1 MYRTPRH
8 PDFFNFFFSVVHQ
21 SKGIKIVC
29 FQLSNVPL
37 LLVVDL
43 LAQIRSNELMTT
55 FINQDVFP
63 LQVLIH
69 VQEAVKSIQESY
81 ELWANFFIIYLF
93 FFAFSQILAQPFIQ
107 SLRLYI
113 CFKVINYSTSI
124 QLQLEWMNG
133 CLIENLSQPL

>member
-1 MYRTPRH
+1 MYRTPGH
-8 PDFFNFFFSVVHQ
+8 PDFFNFFFFVVHQ

-43 LAQIRSNELMTT
+43 SAQIRSNELMTT

-69 VQEAVKSIQESY
+69 VQETVKSIQESY

-93 FFAFSQILAQPFIQ
+93 FCIQPNFSTTSHSISPTIHLLQ
-107 SLRLYI
+107 
-113 CFKVINYSTSI
+113 NY
-124 QLQLEWMNG
+124 
-133 CLIENLSQPL
+133 

>member
-1 MYRTPRH
+1 MYRTPGL

-21 SKGIKIVC
+21 SKVIKIVC

-43 LAQIRSNELMTT
+43 SAQIRSNELMTT

-69 VQEAVKSIQESY
+69 VQETVKSIQESY
-81 ELWANFFIIYLF
+81 EL
-93 FFAFSQILAQPFIQ
+93 
-107 SLRLYI
+107 
-113 CFKVINYSTSI
+113 
-124 QLQLEWMNG
+124 
-133 CLIENLSQPL
+133 